1 MAGLRV
7 GQAFG
12 MILLPGF
19 GVNSSSPQ
27 VPGHPTTICEASVKL
42 SKTLHLTKG
51 ETVIKVN
58 LVVCHL

>member
-12 MILLPGF
+12 VLLLPGF

-27 VPGHPTTICEASVKL
+27 VPGHPTTICEAGVKL
-42 SKTLHLTKG
+42 SKTLHLTVLKKKNIWI
-51 ETVIKVN
+51 TDSF
-58 LVVCHL
+58 